1 MNTERSRDFQ
11 LSSAIVIGVT
21 QIMKIRSLSIIPL
34 LWSFTFFGLAPMG
47 HAVGPG
53 SSVEISQDSQ
63 KTHRYADLKT
73 NTRLNVIVPVF
84 DPNFPEDP
92 DDYEKQ
98 GIWPEVRNTEAK
110 LFALRLRDTLQDS
123 GAFGAVRVTPTDE
136 AVGDLYVT
144 GRILQSTSE
153 IVKIE
158 ISVQDISQKLWFR
171 SPQKFEHRVRE
182 YQLASARTKDED
194 PYAPIYAEITQAIV
208 ERLAKFKER
217 ELVRIQ
223 DTASLVLARSYSE
236 ETFGPYLTTR
246 KGTVRPRELPAANDP
261 KYQRALRLKAREE
274 VFIDELQDH
283 YQLFAGTVQESY
295 LTWQRDSFPEAK
307 EYRLE
312 AAKAR
317 RQRRLGIISAV
328 AGAVLATQAGE
339 SDAAR
344 AGAIAGGVVGGGL
357 IYQSFKTRADSKIH
371 LEQLTVNGQTL
382 DLELAPKN
390 IEFEGKT
397 AELSGTAKEQFQ
409 QHREYLKRW
418 YEDEATPNV
427 QL

>member
-1 MNTERSRDFQ
+1 MDVRHKIFPQPIVMGHSLHRYVQRPNRKLILIGVRDCGMNTERSRDFQ
-11 LSSAIVIGVT
+11 LSSAIVIGVA

-34 LWSFTFFGLAPMG
+34 LWSFTLFGLAPMG

-144 GRILQSTSE
+144 GRILESTSE

-171 SPQKFEHRVRE
+171 SPQKFGT
-182 YQLASARTKDED
+182 QSARIPTSKRSHKRRRPLCADLCRDHSGDSGE
-194 PYAPIYAEITQAIV
+194 AG
-208 ERLAKFKER
+208 K
-217 ELVRIQ
+217 IQ
-223 DTASLVLARSYSE
+223 RTRARSNS
-236 ETFGPYLTTR
+236 R
-246 KGTVRPRELPAANDP
+246 HR
-261 KYQRALRLKAREE
+261 
-274 VFIDELQDH
+274 FI
-283 YQLFAGTVQESY
+283 
-295 LTWQRDSFPEAK
+295 
-307 EYRLE
+307 
-312 AAKAR
+312 
-317 RQRRLGIISAV
+317 GI
-328 AGAVLATQAGE
+328 
-339 SDAAR
+339 
-344 AGAIAGGVVGGGL
+344 
-357 IYQSFKTRADSKIH
+357 
-371 LEQLTVNGQTL
+371 
-382 DLELAPKN
+382 
-390 IEFEGKT
+390 GKK
-397 AELSGTAKEQFQ
+397 L
-409 QHREYLKRW
+409 L
-418 YEDEATPNV
+418 
-427 QL
+427 